1 MHQELYEKYR
11 QYKVEDFLLDESFQ
25 EWIQGEPS
33 VFWSEFARL
42 FPEKQAEIQDAKD
55 IYQSFLQNE
64 NPLSEAYK
72 SAQLKAI
79 FQKIEHRKLAGARSP
94 YRVPALRYAAAVL
107 LLLLAGLSYFFL
119 TSTAYEDYQTAYQE
133 VKSIRLVDG
142 TEVILN
148 ANSQLKAFSEV
159 DHDRPREVWLTGE
172 AFFKVSKMSSG
183 ASASRFVV
191 HVPNLDVQ
199 VLGTHFNVKSRAGN
213 TQVLLEEGA
222 VEVASLKTQE
232 KLRMMPGEIVELNT
246 EDQKIRKRLKTDDA
260 ELAWRENVFHFQN
273 TPLAEVA
280 DQMSNYYGMEV
291 KFSDEKMK
299 EYVFTARVPRDN
311 LPLLRSLIEAA
322 FGVELQS
329 NDNEILI
336 TPGDG
341 ATE

>member
-1 MHQELYEKYR
+1 MHQELYERYLQYR
-11 QYKVEDFLLDESFQ
+11 AEDFLLDESFQ

-33 VFWSEFARL
+33 VFWSEFTRL
-42 FPEKQAEIQDAKD
+42 FPEKQVEIQDAKD

-64 NPLSEAYK
+64 KPLSEAYK
-72 SAQLKAI
+72 AAQLQAI
-79 FQKIEHRKLAGARSP
+79 FQNIEHRRLADSRP
-94 YRVPALRYAAAVL
+94 LYRVPVVRYAAAVL

-133 VKSIRLVDG
+133 VKNIRLVDG

-148 ANSQLKAFSEV
+148 ANSQLKAFGQVE
-159 DHDRPREVWLTGE
+159 DGQPREVWLSGE
-172 AFFKVSKMSSG
+172 AFFKVSKMSNSD
-183 ASASRFVV
+183 ASSRFVV

-222 VEVASLKTQE
+222 VEVASFTTQE
-232 KLRMMPGEIVELNT
+232 KLRMVPGEIVELNT

-260 ELAWRENVFHFQN
+260 ELAWRENVFHFQD

-291 KFSDEKMK
+291 KFSDDKMK

-322 FGVELQS
+322 FGVEIQS
-329 NDNEILI
+329 NRNEILI
-336 TPGDG
+336 SPGDG
-341 ATE
+341 DPE